1 MSVKLKIKSKHLSQ
15 EASIIR
21 FEERKLLK
29 NVAYHREQHNK
40 LGFNS
45 QYDTNNDSDYRSYTS
60 LNGHRRTDVRNE
72 NRATFLA
79 RAFIAGMPYKAIE
92 NKRKDDELFKYIILP
107 RVIALIC
114 KYGSSQ
120 ETIWKD
126 DGVTVW
132 DYKSQTKKPTAEF
145 RAHIN
150 QWCNCSV
157 IDHGA

>member
-1 MSVKLKIKSKHLSQ
+1 MSVQLKIKSKHLSQ

-29 NVAYHREQHNK
+29 NIAYHREQHNK
-40 LGFNS
+40 LGMNS
-45 QYDTNNDSDYRSYTS
+45 QYDTDNDSDYRSYIS
-60 LNGHRRTDVRNE
+60 LNGHRRNDVRNE

-79 RAFIAGMPYKAIE
+79 RAFIAGMPYNAIE
-92 NKRKDDELFKYIILP
+92 NKRNNDALFKYIILP

-114 KYGSSQ
+114 KYGRRH

-126 DGVTVW
+126 DGVTVTVW
-132 DYKSQTKKPTAEF
+132 DYKSQAYKPTDEF

-150 QWCNCSV
+150 QWCNC
-157 IDHGA
+157 

>member
-45 QYDTNNDSDYRSYTS
+45 QYDTNNDSDYRTYVS
-60 LNGHRRTDVRNE
+60 LNNHRRNDVRNE

-79 RAFIAGMPYKAIE
+79 RAFIAGMPTMQLKTKGRMMNFLNIS
-92 NKRKDDELFKYIILP
+92 
-107 RVIALIC
+107 
-114 KYGSSQ
+114 SSQ
-120 ETIWKD
+120 ELSHWSVSI
-126 DGVTVW
+126 
-132 DYKSQTKKPTAEF
+132 PTTPPKL
-145 RAHIN
+145 
-150 QWCNCSV
+150 
-157 IDHGA
+157 GL